1 MRDRFKVWTPVSVR
15 WGDMDAYG
23 HVNNAVF
30 FTYFECGRI
39 AYFERLGIKD
49 RSESNPV
56 APALAS
62 ATINFRQQ
70 LHFPAE
76 LEVGIRVTKIG
87 RSSFGFEHILVR
99 TGTEDVIADGTSVI
113 VYVDYRMG
121 KSTPI
126 PDHLRDLI
134 RMVEGEE
141 FEAGG

>member
-1 MRDRFKVWTPVSVR
+1 MRERFKVWAPVSVR

-30 FTYFECGRI
+30 FTYFEGGRI
-39 AYFERLGIKD
+39 TYFERLGIKD

-87 RSSFGFEHILVR
+87 RSSFGFEHVLVR
-99 TGTEDVIADGTSVI
+99 AGTEEIVADGTSVI
-113 VYVDYRMG
+113 VYVDYRVG

-126 PDHLRDLI
+126 PDSLCELI
-134 RMVEGEE
+134 RGIEGDALEE
-141 FEAGG
+141 

>member
-1 MRDRFKVWTPVSVR
+1 MRERFRVWAPVSVR

-39 AYFERLGIKD
+39 AYFERIGIKD
-49 RSESNPV
+49 RSESTPL

-62 ATINFRQQ
+62 ATIDFRQQ

-76 LEVGIRVTKIG
+76 LEIGTRVTKIG
-87 RSSFGFEHILVR
+87 RSSFGLEHVILR
-99 TGTEDVIADGTSVI
+99 SGTEDVVADGTSVM
-113 VYVDYRMG
+113 VYVDYRAG

-126 PDHLRDLI
+126 PDSLRELI
-134 RMVEGEE
+134 RGIEGDALEE
-141 FEAGG
+141 

>member
-1 MRDRFKVWTPVSVR
+1 MRERFKVWAPVSVR

-39 AYFERLGIKD
+39 VYFERIGIKD
-49 RSESNPV
+49 RSESNPL

-76 LEVGIRVTKIG
+76 LEIGTRATKIG
-87 RSSFGFEHILVR
+87 RASFGMEHVLLR
-99 TGTEDVIADGTSVI
+99 KGTEEIVADGTSVM
-113 VYVDYRMG
+113 VYVDYRAG

-126 PDHLRDLI
+126 PDRLRELI
-134 RMVEGEE
+134 RGIEGDALEV
-141 FEAGG
+141 

>member
-1 MRDRFKVWTPVSVR
+1 MRERFKVWAPVSVR

-39 AYFERLGIKD
+39 AYFEHIGVKD
-49 RSESNPV
+49 RSESNPL

-76 LEVGIRVTKIG
+76 LEVGTRVTKIG
-87 RSSFGFEHILVR
+87 RTSFGMEHVLLR
-99 TGTEDVIADGTSVI
+99 SGTEDVVADGTSVM
-113 VYVDYRMG
+113 VYVDYRVG

-126 PDHLRDLI
+126 PDSLRELI
-134 RMVEGEE
+134 QGIEGAALE
-141 FEAGG
+141 